1 MASTSL
7 DRLPTEVLSEIVAIY
22 LDVDNKIIVITQIC
36 RRIRQVVF
44 GLGSIWR
51 TIRLIST
58 EYSVG
63 PQYRY
68 KDVRALIYEES
79 IHLIIS

>member
-1 MASTSL
+1 MTSASL
-7 DRLPTEVLSEIVAIY
+7 NHLPTEVLSEIVAIY

-36 RRIRQVVF
+36 RRLRQVVF
-44 GLGSIWR
+44 GMGSIWR

-58 EYSVG
+58 EYSVR

-79 IHLIIS
+79 IHLISL